1 MINVIHYPETNSV
14 EVTWLDDKGKQTR
27 CHSYADVQMD
37 MLEAHLGADAAEH
50 AYLIATVKSNIKP
63 VVVVLPTVQ
72 EQLAQLDAE
81 NTLTQRNLREFIL
94 LTTEAIKVAT
104 NNAVD
109 LSQLPGVANVAN
121 VEARAAVLRAKL

>member
-1 MINVIHYPETNSV
+1 MYKLNNGSWPNQISDGAFVNPESNQDYLSWCAEGNTP
-14 EVTWLDDKGKQTR
+14 EP
-27 CHSYADVQMD
+27 ADV
-37 MLEAHLGADAAEH
+37 
-50 AYLIATVKSNIKP
+50 P
-63 VVVVLPTVQ
+63 PPPTVQ
-72 EQLAQLDAE
+72 EQLAQLDAD

-109 LSQLPGVANVAN
+109 LSLIPGVAKVVS